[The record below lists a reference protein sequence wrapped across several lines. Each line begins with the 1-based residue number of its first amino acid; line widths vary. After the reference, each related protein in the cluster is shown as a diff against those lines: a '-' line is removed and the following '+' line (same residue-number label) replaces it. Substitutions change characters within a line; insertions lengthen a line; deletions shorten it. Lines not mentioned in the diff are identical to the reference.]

1 MNEMKRLVLT
11 LLMAVATLGAWA
23 QVPQFSS
30 NEFVGWV
37 YNNPSLDLNASNILA
52 NRITL
57 YTTSTGL
64 AQTLTS
70 PSFDCYAGQ
79 TLDMNV
85 TWVTDQWTASYFVMS
100 KVELTAAL
108 IDENGQ
114 TVDSVKWF
122 PADLSRFN
130 HVEMSLYVKRSVRP
144 ARLRFAAWKA
154 DVNSYGAVRQIAIT
168 SALRGDVNNDGE
180 ISVADVNAVIDVI
193 MGGPADDAL
202 MSRADVNRDGEVTV
216 ADVNQIV
223 ELILN

>member
-1 MNEMKRLVLT
+1 MRNLILT
-11 LLMAVATLGAWA
+11 LFAAMAATGAWA

-30 NEFVGWV
+30 NEFVGWQ

-70 PSFDCYAGQ
+70 PPFECYAGQ

-108 IDENGQ
+108 LDENGH
-114 TVDSVKWF
+114 TVDSVTWV
-122 PADLSRFN
+122 PASLSRFN
-130 HVEMSLYVKRSVRP
+130 HVNMSLNVSRSVHP

-154 DVNSYGAVRQIAIT
+154 DVNSYGAIRQIAMT
-168 SALRGDVNNDGE
+168 STLRGDVNNDSE
-180 ISVADVNAVIDVI
+180 ISVADVNTAIDVI
-193 MGGPADDAL
+193 LGGEADAAL
-202 MSRADVNRDGEVTV
+202 MARADVNRDGEVTV

-223 ELILN
+223 ELILK